1 MRKSLSSVFED
12 NECSFFIRKGRRRI
26 IKTDYLL
33 AGQNSLISYPTIG
46 GIICDMSHDSSA

>member
-33 AGQNSLISYPTIG
+33 AGQNSLISYPHYRRNH
-46 GIICDMSHDSSA
+46 M